1 MVGLIDKLKNVTR
14 STISEPGHSI
24 VLLGGLSNELGGSYF
39 LQTQYG
45 LKQGKVPEVDLEAE
59 AKLQELLIRGIKER
73 QIESAHDLAEGGCLI
88 AVVEMLFGNRDLGAE
103 LKIQT
108 TEENFR
114 LDSLLFGESQGRAL
128 VAVAQPNLGSFYE
141 LAKQVGVDAQE
152 IGKSNNGN
160 VLSLEVNH
168 NEVMRMEISK
178 LQKIWEDVI
187 PARMQSGQ

>member
-1 MVGLIDKLKNVTR
+1 M
-14 STISEPGHSI
+14 
-24 VLLGGLSNELGGSYF
+24 
-39 LQTQYG
+39 
-45 LKQGKVPEVDLEAE
+45 
-59 AKLQELLIRGIKER
+59 
-73 QIESAHDLAEGGCLI
+73 
-88 AVVEMLFGNRDLGAE
+88 
-103 LKIQT
+103 
-108 TEENFR
+108 
-114 LDSLLFGESQGRAL
+114 
-128 VAVAQPNLGSFYE
+128 AQPNLGSFYE